1 MVDVTASGGM
11 RPRRD
16 GDRGLVMRVFAPLAS
31 RYWKGP
37 TAFEAWS
44 LTLALGA
51 TILLTIGAGVT
62 FSWWNRW
69 FFDALEERN
78 SDALWW
84 SVLALLGIAV
94 VATCAE
100 VGLVLSRETIQVR
113 WRAWL
118 SAKVIDRWLDRH
130 RFFHL
135 NSTAGDEATVPEYRI
150 ADDIRWATE
159 PVMDFYHGILGATVS
174 ILSFV
179 GILWIVG
186 GSYTVEFGGTAI
198 EVHGYMAVA
207 GVLHAA
213 ILMGLMWT
221 FGRALPANM
230 RARNEAE
237 AHLRLGLMRVRENA
251 DTVALAHGESG
262 ERSILARALDSL
274 VRRWMTVVRQD
285 GQMTWILRGNGVVL
299 PMIPLLLATPK
310 YLSGELSLGAVMQ
323 LVSAYLPFQMA
334 IAWAV
339 DNFRPISNWH
349 ASARRVAGLVD
360 SMNALDRDLDDSA
373 KSAVVLSPSDDGR
386 LHVSGLTVRNRDGGV
401 LIDAAELTIEAGE
414 KLLLRGESG
423 TGKSALARTVAG
435 LWPWG
440 TGTIR
445 LPAGRQSFVPQRAYL
460 PIGSVRDA
468 LCYPFDGLDA
478 DDAAIGVVLDRCGI
492 GHLARQ
498 LDTVD
503 RWDHLLSNGERQR
516 LAVARLLLQRPVVIV
531 MDDALAV
538 LGDDSQAALMRLLR
552 EDLPATTIISVTQ
565 HAGLEAYHDR
575 VATLIKAPGGALL
588 LKSADPS
595 RAVGVRTAAVPSL
608 AQ

>member
-1 MVDVTASGGM
+1 MGDVTASGGTQ
-11 RPRRD
+11 PRRD
-16 GDRGLVMRVFAPLAS
+16 GDRGLVMRVLAPLA
-31 RYWKGP
+31 RGYWKGP

-44 LTLALGA
+44 LTIAFGV
-51 TILLTIGAGVT
+51 TILLAIGAGVT

-69 FFDALEERN
+69 FFDALEARN

-94 VATCAE
+94 VATCGE
-100 VGLVLSRETIQVR
+100 VGLVLSRETLQVR

-118 SAKVIDRWLDRH
+118 STKVIDRWFDRH

-150 ADDIRWATE
+150 ADDVRWATE

-186 GSYTVEFGGTAI
+186 GSYTVEFGDTAI
-198 EVHGYMAVA
+198 SVPGYMAVA
-207 GVLHAA
+207 GVIHAA

-221 FGRALPANM
+221 FGRALPGNM

-237 AHLRLGLMRVRENA
+237 AHFRLGLMRVRENA

-285 GQMTWILRGNGVVL
+285 GQLTWILRGNGVVL

-323 LVSAYLPFQMA
+323 LVSAYLPFQTA

-349 ASARRVAGLVD
+349 ASARRVAGLVE
-360 SMNALDRDLDDSA
+360 SMNALDRDLDDPA
-373 KSAVVLSPSDDGR
+373 KSAISLVPSDDGR
-386 LHVSGLTVRNRDGGV
+386 IHVSGLTIRNRDGGV
-401 LIDAAELTIEAGE
+401 LIDGAELTIEPGE

-423 TGKSALARTVAG
+423 TGKSAFARTVAG

-440 TGTIR
+440 TGTIH

-460 PIGSVRDA
+460 PIGSLRDA
-468 LCYPFDGLDA
+468 LCYPLIRLEA
-478 DDAAIGVVLDRCGI
+478 DDTAIDATLDRCGI
-492 GHLARQ
+492 GHLVGR

-503 RWDHLLSNGERQR
+503 RWDQLLSNGERQR
-516 LAVARLLLQRPVVIV
+516 LAVARLLLQRPGVIV

-538 LGDDSQAALMRLLR
+538 LGDESQAALIRLLR
-552 EDLPATTIISVTQ
+552 DELPATTIISVAQ
-565 HAGLEAYHDR
+565 HDGLEAYHDR
-575 VATLIKAPGGALL
+575 VVTLIKAPGGAHLL
-588 LKSADPS
+588 TSTGPS
-595 RAVGVRTAAVPSL
+595 LVVVRGAAVPSL
-608 AQ
+608 